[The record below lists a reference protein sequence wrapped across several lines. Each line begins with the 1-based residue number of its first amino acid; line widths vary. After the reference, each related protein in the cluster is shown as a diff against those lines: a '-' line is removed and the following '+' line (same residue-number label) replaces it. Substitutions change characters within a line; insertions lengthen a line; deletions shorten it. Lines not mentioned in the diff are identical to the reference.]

1 MSQQDVEFRTLDGL
15 TLRGWL
21 YPAAQRGP
29 ALIMTQGFNSPKEM
43 LLPDVAVWFQQRGF
57 TALVYD
63 NRTIGS
69 SDGEPR
75 NEVDPRKL
83 VEDYHDALTFLST
96 HPLVDPERIVYWGNS
111 FSAMIVLVAA
121 AFDKRAAAVIS
132 VAPITTYILDP
143 PEKGR
148 AAMTLAMRDRVSR
161 LAGNPPVYIPFVD
174 QNGAN
179 PAGWGDNY
187 SMGDFHRFLSNVVF
201 TNQTTIQTY
210 YHLVTWQPY
219 GSMSLVSPTPV
230 MVVTPGDDNISLPE
244 NQKKLFGMFDEPKTF
259 LLVPGKGHMDCLAGE
274 EMGDVLQKQLE
285 FLTGLWP

>member
-1 MSQQDVEFRTLDGL
+1 
-15 TLRGWL
+15 
-21 YPAAQRGP
+21 
-29 ALIMTQGFNSPKEM
+29 M
-43 LLPDVAVWFQQRGF
+43 LLPDVAVWFQQNGF

-63 NRTIGS
+63 NRTIGI

-83 VEDYHDALTFLST
+83 VEDYHDALTFLSD

-111 FSAMIVLVAA
+111 FSAMVVLVAA
-121 AFDKRAAAVIS
+121 ALDKRAAAVVS
-132 VAPITTYILDP
+132 VAPITTYVLDP

-148 AAMTLAMRDRVSR
+148 AAMALAIRDRISR

-174 QNGAN
+174 DNGAN

-187 SMGDFHRFLSNVVF
+187 SMGDFHQFLSNVVF

-219 GSMSLVSPTPV
+219 GVIPLVSPTPV
-230 MVVTPGDDNISLPE
+230 MMVTPENDNISLPE
-244 NQKKLFGMFDEPKTF
+244 NQQKLFAMLDQRKEF

-274 EMGDVLQKQLE
+274 EMGDILQQQLQ
-285 FLTGLWP
+285 FLTSLWS